1 MTDSITQPKKDR
13 FDKKMCCRVS
23 FPNRLAKNHGFGLGR
38 HDATVGSYCIR
49 FKLYDRYHNDDT
61 ITAAAHFYQL
71 IVICIAQLSFYIG
84 TSTVKRHTRRR
95 IRIYIRRMHAE

>member
-38 HDATVGSYCIR
+38 HVTTVYDLNYMIDIIR
-49 FKLYDRYHNDDT
+49 ASARRG
-61 ITAAAHFYQL
+61 A
-71 IVICIAQLSFYIG
+71 IAKF
-84 TSTVKRHTRRR
+84 
-95 IRIYIRRMHAE
+95 